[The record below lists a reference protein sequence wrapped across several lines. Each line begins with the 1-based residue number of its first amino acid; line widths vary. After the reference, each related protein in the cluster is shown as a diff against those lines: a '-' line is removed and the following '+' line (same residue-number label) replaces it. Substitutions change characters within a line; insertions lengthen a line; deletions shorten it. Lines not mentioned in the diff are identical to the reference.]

1 MNDKNIEFDLAAP
14 GLTMLETAFGLSMRL
29 VHDGRLRLPTLIERL
44 TIGPVRT
51 WRLDEIPGL
60 QGLGT
65 LAPGALGDVTILD
78 PDATWTVE
86 PEAFASKG
94 KNTPLGGKTLKGRV
108 VATIANGRIVHETE
122 RVVAL

>member
-1 MNDKNIEFDLAAP
+1 MGTPVPAVTSTCAAS
-14 GLTMLETAFGLSMRL
+14 LTWFTE
-29 VHDGRLRLPTLIERL
+29 VP
-44 TIGPVRT
+44 RT

-78 PDATWTVE
+78 PDATWTVD

-108 VATIANGRIVHETE
+108 VATIANGRLVHETE
-122 RVVAL
+122 RMVAL

>member
-1 MNDKNIEFDLAAP
+1 VHN
-14 GLTMLETAFGLSMRL
+14 GTLS
-29 VHDGRLRLPTLIERL
+29 LPTLIERL

-78 PDATWTVE
+78 PDAAWTVE
-86 PEAFASKG
+86 PETFASKG
-94 KNTPLGGKTLKGRV
+94 KNTPLGGKILKGRV
-108 VATIANGRIVHETE
+108 VATIASGRIVHETE
-122 RVVAL
+122 RMVAL